1 MTVEVTITG
10 VSACECPSHARVVL
24 RDEAGARNLQVR
36 IHADA
41 GQAMLAEMAGLAST
55 RSAMVDLLG
64 DVLGRAGTR
73 LDRLTLCC
81 SQGQL
86 CAKLLLFGP
95 DAASEVAVEP
105 CEALLAAYR
114 LRLPVFVEEEASR
127 DGARTAGVPPVYRE
141 LMESLDLSGL
151 GCEGERG

>member
-1 MTVEVTITG
+1 MAIEVAIIG

-24 RDEAGARNLQVR
+24 RDEAGRRNMQVR

-41 GQAMLAEMAGLAST
+41 GQAMLAEIAGLAST

-64 DVLGRAGTR
+64 ELLARAEVCA
-73 LDRLTLCC
+73 DRLTLCC
-81 SQGQL
+81 SRGRL
-86 CAKLLLFGP
+86 CAKLSVRGP
-95 DAASEVAVEP
+95 GSAEDGDLVVEP

-114 LRLPVFVEEEASR
+114 LRLPVFVEEEAPEEDS
-127 DGARTAGVPPVYRE
+127 GVPDVYRE
-141 LMESLDLSGL
+141 LVESLDLSGF

>member
-1 MTVEVTITG
+1 MAVEVAIIG

-24 RDEAGARNLQVR
+24 RDEARGRNLQVR

-64 DVLGRAGTR
+64 DVLSRAGACAE
-73 LDRLTLCC
+73 RLTLCC
-81 SQGQL
+81 SRGRL
-86 CAKLLLFGP
+86 CAKLSVRATGSAGDDDLM
-95 DAASEVAVEP
+95 VEP

-114 LRLPVFVEEEASR
+114 LRLPVFVEEEPS
-127 DGARTAGVPPVYRE
+127 DDAGVPEIYRE
-141 LMESLDLSGL
+141 LVESLDLSGL
-151 GCEGERG
+151 GCEGEGD